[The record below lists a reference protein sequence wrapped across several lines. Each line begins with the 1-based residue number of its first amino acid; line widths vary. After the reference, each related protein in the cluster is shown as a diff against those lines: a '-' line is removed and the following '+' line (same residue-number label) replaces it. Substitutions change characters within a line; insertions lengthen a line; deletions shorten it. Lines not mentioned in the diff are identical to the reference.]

1 MKKYAM
7 IFSALCTGLLF
18 TSCNK
23 DPEYF
28 TLEENPDEMHV
39 KSSVE
44 EITLSKSSADQTAVT
59 FTWDAATSVDP
70 STEGISY
77 KLCLY
82 PTGQKD
88 SHSAYMELGNNL
100 SYSMTHDELNT
111 LLSQWALPGQAVKV
125 TAQLLAVFKN
135 EQRYIKPELST
146 VEFTA
151 TGYEKYS
158 PYLYMQITTDDG
170 KQMTQRL
177 DQRQLG
183 TGIYEATLNMTA
195 CKFHFTTT
203 PEAYPAYGMAE
214 GEQLE
219 YYTEGEV
226 RDFRFDG
233 DGKRTVIVDTNTG
246 FNDCRVLDI
255 VQLPTPGLI
264 WICGNGCSV
273 GWNTNTSNGRL
284 EMVGS
289 AREPYYYAWTGDFN
303 AGGEFKIGVGNG
315 WGDPFF
321 FAPDY
326 NADPLTDHRL
336 STYRYQDNG
345 GDVKWV
351 PSVSGRY
358 TLTLCLL
365 ATDMWTKFEPAN

>member
-44 EITLSKSSADQTAVT
+44 EITLSKSAADQTAVT
-59 FTWDAATSVDP
+59 FIWDAATNADP
-70 STEGISY
+70 ATEGISY

-88 SHSAYMELGNNL
+88 SHSDYKDLGTNL
-100 SYSMTHDELNT
+100 TYSMTHDELNT
-111 LLSQWALPGQAVKV
+111 MLSQWALPGQAVKV

-170 KQMTQRL
+170 KKSTQRL
-177 DQRQLG
+177 D
-183 TGIYEATLNMTA
+183 
-195 CKFHFTTT
+195 

-219 YYTEGEV
+219 YYTDGDV

-233 DGKRTVIVDTNTG
+233 NGKRTVIVDTNVG

-255 VQLPTPGLI
+255 VQLPTPGQI

-326 NADPLTDHRL
+326 NADPVSDHRL
-336 STYRYQDNG
+336 SPFRYQDNG

>member
-59 FTWDAATSVDP
+59 FSWDAATSVDP

-125 TAQLLAVFKN
+125 TAQLLGMFKN
-135 EQRYIKPELST
+135 EQHYIKPEISI

-170 KQMTQRL
+170 KKSTQRL

-183 TGIYEATLNMTA
+183 TGIYEATLNMTV
-195 CKFHFTTT
+195 CKFH
-203 PEAYPAYGMAE
+203 
-214 GEQLE
+214 L
-219 YYTEGEV
+219 
-226 RDFRFDG
+226 
-233 DGKRTVIVDTNTG
+233 
-246 FNDCRVLDI
+246 L
-255 VQLPTPGLI
+255 
-264 WICGNGCSV
+264 
-273 GWNTNTSNGRL
+273 TS
-284 EMVGS
+284 
-289 AREPYYYAWTGDFN
+289 AFN
-303 AGGEFKIGVGNG
+303 AFSN
-315 WGDPFF
+315 
-321 FAPDY
+321 
-326 NADPLTDHRL
+326 
-336 STYRYQDNG
+336 STCSAARRSSFN
-345 GDVKWV
+345 
-351 PSVSGRY
+351 SRI
-358 TLTLCLL
+358 
-365 ATDMWTKFEPAN
+365 